1 MAPYLFSADAA
12 LFSAEV
18 RAIRDNLLVDQVDA
32 SWEEVRGDESAEL
45 TLRAI
50 AADRDRDWAALDA
63 IFERAA
69 EVDEANPFG
78 ERLVDQLKALV
89 DGFDA
94 HPAAA

>member
-1 MAPYLFSADAA
+1 MSPYIFSADAA

-18 RAIRDNLLVDQVDA
+18 RELRAGLLVDQVDA

-50 AADRDRDWAALDA
+50 AADRARDWAALDA

-69 EVDEANPFG
+69 EIDAANPFG
-78 ERLVDQLKALV
+78 ERLVDQLKALTYL
-89 DGFDA
+89 
-94 HPAAA
+94 AAA

>member
-1 MAPYLFSADAA
+1 MSTSLLFSADAA
-12 LFSAEV
+12 RFSAEV
-18 RAIRDNLLVDQVDA
+18 RAVRAGLFVDQVDA

-50 AADRDRDWAALDA
+50 AADRARNWAALDA

-69 EVDEANPFG
+69 ELDAANPFG

-89 DGFDA
+89 DGFDS
-94 HPAAA
+94 PAAA

>member
-1 MAPYLFSADAA
+1 MSPFLFSADAA

-18 RAIRDNLLVDQVDA
+18 RELRAGLLVDQVDA

-50 AADRDRDWAALDA
+50 AADRVDDWAALDA

-69 EVDEANPFG
+69 EIDAANPFG

-89 DGFDA
+89 DGFGYL
-94 HPAAA
+94 AAA

>member
-1 MAPYLFSADAA
+1 MSPFLFSADAA

-18 RAIRDNLLVDQVDA
+18 RELRAGLLVDQVDA

-50 AADRDRDWAALDA
+50 VADRADDWAALDA

-69 EVDEANPFG
+69 EIDAANPFG

-89 DGFDA
+89 DGFGYL
-94 HPAAA
+94 AAA

>member
-1 MAPYLFSADAA
+1 MSPYIFSADAA

-18 RAIRDNLLVDQVDA
+18 RELRAGLLVDQVDA

-50 AADRDRDWAALDA
+50 AADRVDDWAALDA

-69 EVDEANPFG
+69 EIDAANPFG

-89 DGFDA
+89 DGFGYL
-94 HPAAA
+94 AAA